1 MSKASNAGV
10 GVGVAAGIFAIP
22 FIALFAA
29 FFRAAV
35 LFWPFML
42 LVGALHNQPGWEWVP
57 AIGWWVSVLI
67 LAIASFLLPSSSA
80 ASSKS

>member
-10 GVGVAAGIFAIP
+10 GVGVTAGILALPLFALIAAGIRAI
-22 FIALFAA
+22 
-29 FFRAAV
+29 V

-57 AIGWWVSVLI
+57 AIGWWVSMLI
-67 LAIASFLLPSSSA
+67 LAIASFLIPASSS
-80 ASSKS
+80 SSSSS